1 MMTPRERFTDAGVLV
16 TGGSRG
22 LGQAVS
28 EAFAAEGAR
37 VVLTYRTQKDS
48 AQETADRINADGG
61 SARVLQLDVRDRAAF
76 EQVIREVEEEGPLDI
91 LVNNAAIVHDQ
102 AFALMGSDAWDRVI
116 DTNLT
121 GTYNG
126 CRAAIQPMM
135 GRGVGTIVNVVS
147 VAGVRASPGQANY
160 AASKGGVIAFTKT
173 LAAEM
178 ARYGIRVNGIMPGLL
193 EVGMGSRLDHR
204 VTEQRIEQ
212 VPLGRLGTAREAADA
227 VLFLSSQEAS
237 YIVGQVITVDGGL
250 TL

>member
-1 MMTPRERFTDAGVLV
+1 
-16 TGGSRG
+16 
-22 LGQAVS
+22 VS

-37 VVLTYRTQKDS
+37 VVLTYRTQKDG
-48 AQETADRINADGG
+48 AQETADRINAHGG

-76 EQVIREVEEEGPLDI
+76 EQVVRECEEEGPLDI

-147 VAGVRASPGQANY
+147 VAGIRASPGQANY
-160 AASKGGVIAFTKT
+160 AASKGGVIALTQT

-212 VPLGRLGTAREAADA
+212 VPLGRLGTAREAANA
-227 VLFLSSQEAS
+227 VLFLSSEEAS